1 MHVPGKIHIGPD
13 TLSRREVTAAM
24 VNLFADD
31 AADTWERTRDLEA
44 GIEATVVAAIPH
56 PISWQQVRDAVAKNE
71 VMAMLTEQISNGFPP
86 DKKLLRIE
94 LREFYQHRE
103 FLTQVDGVPL
113 YKDRVIIPAALRGA
127 VLETLHSAHQGV
139 TGMTERA
146 QRSVWWPGITPQ
158 IKETRDK
165 CKNCTEHAP
174 SHMKLRNSYLTMGSD
189 IGYQVWHIRTPIRG
203 QN

>member
-113 YKDRVIIPAALRGA
+113 YKDRVIIPAALGGGGIGDQTQCTPGCHRDDREGTEECVVA
-127 VLETLHSAHQGV
+127 GYYPPDKGDKRQVQKLH
-139 TGMTERA
+139 
-146 QRSVWWPGITPQ
+146 
-158 IKETRDK
+158 
-165 CKNCTEHAP
+165 
-174 SHMKLRNSYLTMGSD
+174 
-189 IGYQVWHIRTPIRG
+189 
-203 QN
+203 